1 MRSRRIGRGDGAA
14 LFGLLWAASCL
25 FLVALRFS
33 PRESVAS
40 GIQVTQ
46 KSAVFEPKSSSVNGF
61 FTLHEGSAVLSLVES
76 LPVGD
81 FALAS
86 AVPQTFETLTR
97 HVQAAQTSI
106 DLSAMY
112 WNLLGADDRKVYSE
126 AEMKQFGAERGR
138 KLLFALRDAAI
149 RGVKFRILTAKQG
162 VDEQEQILSDKGASC
177 SELPNEVQMLVDTA
191 KENIQ
196 VRCWSGP
203 EWYGS
208 GILHQKIWIF
218 DARHVYVGSAN
229 MDWKSLAQVM
239 EVGVVMENLPAKSAL
254 MQDMR
259 RLFETWWVFASPE
272 LLPAKTG
279 SYFSQKFQRELQVP
293 AWSLNLPE
301 DSRSEDPFVKAGLQ
315 ALGNISHQLE
325 TPFSSRSE
333 GNETSSGVE
342 VVASTA
348 AQMFVA
354 AAPLEATAG
363 HSRTFDEDALVY
375 TIRSAKSFVS
385 LSVMDFAPFSMYT
398 PGPLHWPALT
408 DALLAGV
415 YSKPGLRVR
424 LLISQWQHT
433 SPQLLEALA
442 TLKKQAEL
450 CQHMHARCSGRLE
463 IKIFRVPG
471 WQNTTAS
478 AGTKAAW
485 PSYTRVNHAKYIVT
499 DTRANVGTSNM
510 EWGYFYT
517 TAGASVN
524 TNHEAT
530 RKALECVFERNWNSS
545 YAKPLEEFTASE
557 S

>member
-1 MRSRRIGRGDGAA
+1 MRRFRRGDAAA
-14 LFGLLWAASCL
+14 LLGAVWAAA
-25 FLVALRFS
+25 FLLLIALRFS
-33 PRESVAS
+33 PREAAATRVQLR
-40 GIQVTQ
+40 G
-46 KSAVFEPKSSSVNGF
+46 KSAVFEPEDALGGGLMGPGAAL
-61 FTLHEGSAVLSLVES
+61 TLVES

-86 AVPQTFETLTR
+86 PVPQTFETLTR
-97 HVQAAQTSI
+97 LVRAAETSV

-112 WNLLGADDRKVYSE
+112 WNLLGGEDRRVYSE

-138 KLLFALRDAAI
+138 ELLFALKDAAI
-149 RGVKFRILTAKQG
+149 RGVNIRIVTAKQG
-162 VDEQEQILSDKGASC
+162 AGRAET
-177 SELPNEVQMLVDTA
+177 LPEEVQLLVDA
-191 KENIQ
+191 APENVH
-196 VRCWSGP
+196 VRCWGGP

-208 GILHQKIWIF
+208 GILHQKIWVF

-239 EVGVVMENLPAKSAL
+239 EVGVVMQNVPTKSAV
-254 MQDMR
+254 MQDVQ
-259 RLFETWWVFASPE
+259 RLFETWWMFASPE

-279 SYFSQKFQRELQVP
+279 TYFSDRFQQQLQVP
-293 AWSLNLPE
+293 TWSLFLPSE
-301 DSRSEDPFVKAGLQ
+301 QRTEDPFVKAGLSS
-315 ALGNISHQLE
+315 LGNISHQLQ
-325 TPFSSRSE
+325 TPFSARLSE
-333 GNETSSGVE
+333 SDTETSAE
-342 VVASTA
+342 VASTA
-348 AQMFVA
+348 AQMFIA

-363 HSRTFDEDALVY
+363 HSRAFDEDALVY

-385 LSVMDFAPFSMYT
+385 LSVMDFAPFSMYS
-398 PGPLHWPALT
+398 PGPIHWPALT
-408 DALLAGV
+408 NALLASV
-415 YSKPGLRVR
+415 YSKPGLQVR

-450 CQHMHARCSGRLE
+450 CQHMHNRCTGRLE

-471 WQNTTAS
+471 WQNTTPS
-478 AGTKAAW
+478 AGAKAEW

-524 TNHEAT
+524 TNHEPT
-530 RKALECVFERNWNSS
+530 RKALENIFERNWNSS
-545 YAKPLEEFTASE
+545 YAKALEQIIANDS
-557 S
+557 